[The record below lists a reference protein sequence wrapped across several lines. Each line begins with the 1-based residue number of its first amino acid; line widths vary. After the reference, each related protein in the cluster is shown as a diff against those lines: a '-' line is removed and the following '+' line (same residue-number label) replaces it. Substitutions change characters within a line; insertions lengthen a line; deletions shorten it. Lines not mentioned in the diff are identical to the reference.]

1 MRAGVRRCPPAQA
14 GVLADQAALAAWAAR
29 PAGGSGP
36 MVAAAAQLHL
46 AAARR
51 GVRLELRAL
60 AAGFFVD
67 ASRVKLASAAHRRAL
82 VAAAAQARPVASSS
96 VITSSCKLG
105 IGEVGAVAREP
116 AARAAGPCARP
127 GAAKARAR
135 APALWAAA
143 SVLLAVPAAVRAP
156 WRLGT
161 EAACKSCRRRR
172 RREDMPCAFLHGN
185 RDARWGR
192 RRAADA
198 LRAQAPW
205 LCGVTGRTVLQH
217 WDTVLRLAPPDALP
231 PPAAGAAAAAA
242 AAAAP
247 PAAPP
252 AVAGEAP
259 ESPGGV
265 PALGPTGGAP
275 PADPSPAGAAR
286 TAAGKRV
293 REEGPP
299 AGAGA
304 AAGAAGGRDSGGLGR
319 RGGRAARV
327 GARSAAEEAVLSSD
341 SDLDE
346 YIRPPAEVACLR
358 MLGL

>member
-1 MRAGVRRCPPAQA
+1 MQVMQ
-14 GVLADQAALAAWAAR
+14 
-29 PAGGSGP
+29 
-36 MVAAAAQLHL
+36 
-46 AAARR
+46 
-51 GVRLELRAL
+51 
-60 AAGFFVD
+60 
-67 ASRVKLASAAHRRAL
+67 
-82 VAAAAQARPVASSS
+82 
-96 VITSSCKLG
+96 T
-105 IGEVGAVAREP
+105 
-116 AARAAGPCARP
+116 
-127 GAAKARAR
+127 
-135 APALWAAA
+135 
-143 SVLLAVPAAVRAP
+143 
-156 WRLGT
+156 
-161 EAACKSCRRRR
+161 
-172 RREDMPCAFLHGN
+172 DMPCAFLHGN

-231 PPAAGAAAAAA
+231 PPAAAAAAAA
-242 AAAAP
+242 AAAVAAP
-247 PAAPP
+247 AAAPP

-265 PALGPTGGAP
+265 PALGPAGGAP
-275 PADPSPAGAAR
+275 PADLSPAGAAR
-286 TAAGKRV
+286 TAAGKRG
-293 REEGPP
+293 REAGPP
-299 AGAGA
+299 AGAGE